1 MPEFVSM
8 RSKKRRNTAVVV
20 DHLKGALIGLLCGER
35 KKKGNT
41 LMPDRNIFCNWME
54 WGSIVIFSCGA
65 YIYILLHGFG
75 IKLKLSSGVRAS
87 GEYNLL

>member
-8 RSKKRRNTAVVV
+8 RSENRRNTAVV

-35 KKKGNT
+35 EKKGKT
-41 LMPDRNIFCNWME
+41 LMPNRTIFCNGME
-54 WGSIVIFSCGA
+54 WGSIVIFPCGA